1 LWLDNNRL
9 TSLGDGIF
17 KDLVALSELRLVGNL
32 LTAVTSNLFNA
43 QATLQH
49 LALGYNQITF
59 IEEYS
64 FLKLTN
70 LQSLDISYNKLAS
83 INNKHFKNL
92 SELVDLFLIS
102 SEILHIES
110 YSFSELDM
118 LTLLDL
124 SDNGI
129 TEIGLNAFPNNG
141 LQIKLTLNENLNCC
155 SRVLYQDY
163 PFYTSQ
169 RCTQEGNIYLLSD
182 FSIDKCNFEP
192 ENSVKEKVGI
202 PPSGFNEMTTE
213 RDSPIMASK
222 GSKIITFIYLILKI
236 FLHL

>member
-1 LWLDNNRL
+1 MACKCLKFV
-9 TSLGDGIF
+9 I
-17 KDLVALSELRLVGNL
+17 KNL
-32 LTAVTSNLFNA
+32 YNASN
-43 QATLQH
+43 
-49 LALGYNQITF
+49 
-59 IEEYS
+59 
-64 FLKLTN
+64 
-70 LQSLDISYNKLAS
+70 SLDR
-83 INNKHFKNL
+83 
-92 SELVDLFLIS
+92 
-102 SEILHIES
+102 
-110 YSFSELDM
+110 
-118 LTLLDL
+118 
-124 SDNGI
+124 
-129 TEIGLNAFPNNG
+129 
-141 LQIKLTLNENLNCC
+141 KLTLNENLNCC